1 MRASILFSLML
12 TLAAQR
18 MPGSQLDHLPANMD
32 VLTYFG

>member
-1 MRASILFSLML
+1 MRTSLLFGL
-12 TLAAQR
+12 TLTLVAQR